1 MVNKRFRASS
11 NQVESPDRIK
21 MLDFKV
27 LEQLQPFI
35 VNGWLLQ
42 TG

>member
-11 NQVESPDRIK
+11 DQVEPPDRIK

-35 VNGWLLQ
+35 AERLLL
-42 TG
+42 